1 MSLKDQFGKDV
12 LLTGWGHSRFGKLTD
27 ETLESLIVQVATEA
41 IGNAGIEAGQIDEI
55 YLGQFN
61 SGMMPLAFPSS
72 LALQVSDQLANVPS
86 TRVENACASGSAA
99 FQQGTKSLLAG
110 TAKTVLVIGAEKMTQ
125 AGADVV
131 GAALLGADYDMAG
144 KASTTGFT
152 GLFAEV
158 AKHYGKRY
166 GYGNGK
172 LGDVL
177 GTIAAKNHRNG
188 VDNPYAQLRKD
199 LGEEFCRTVSDKNPM
214 VADPLRRT
222 DCSPVSDGAAAVVL
236 SVAPTGGATAPVRLA
251 GFGQANDFFPAER
264 RDPTEFAATRASWQR
279 ALGMAGVGL
288 EELDFAEVHDCF
300 TIAELLMY
308 EAMGLTERGQG
319 ARALEEG
326 WVFKDGKLPVNVS
339 GGLKAKGHPVGATG
353 VSQHVIAAMQL
364 TGTAGAHAVGQP
376 APGSGAE
383 HGRRGHRQLRQ
394 RARSRL
400 ESNEGADTAHLPAGM
415 GCICPAFVF
424 PRLRGRPS
432 ARLNSFPAHPP
443 QMRGAPM
450 RATIIHGPGDI
461 RVEDRDYPTLQLPTD
476 VIVKVTASCVCGSD
490 LWPYRGVKPT
500 HKPSAIG
507 HEFIGTVESIG
518 EDVKDLAVGD
528 FVIAPFVVSCG
539 ECPQCLERRHGR
551 LRPPRRLG
559 RQG

>member
-1 MSLKDQFGKDV
+1 MSLKNQFGKDV

-27 ETLESLIVQVATEA
+27 ETLESLIVQVATDA
-41 IGNAGIEAGQIDEI
+41 ISSAGIEPGQVDEI

-72 LALQVSDQLANVPS
+72 LALQVSPDLANVPS

-110 TAKTVLVIGAEKMTQ
+110 TARTVLVIGAEKMTH

-144 KASTTGFT
+144 KPSTTGFT

-158 AKHYGKRY
+158 AKHYEKRY
-166 GYGNGK
+166 GPVS
-172 LGDVL
+172 DVL

-199 LGEEFCRTVSDKNPM
+199 LGEEFCQTVSDKNPM

-251 GFGQANDFFPAER
+251 GFGQANDFFPTDR
-264 RDPTEFAATRASWQR
+264 RDPTAFAATRASWQR
-279 ALGMAGVGL
+279 ALAMAGVGL
-288 EELDFAEVHDCF
+288 EDLDFAEVHDCF

-308 EAMGLTERGQG
+308 EAIGLTEPGQG
-319 ARALEEG
+319 SRAVKEG
-326 WVFKDGKLPVNVS
+326 WVFKDGKLPINVS

-364 TGTAGAHAVGQP
+364 TGTAGGM
-376 APGSGAE
+376 
-383 HGRRGHRQLRQ
+383 QL
-394 RARSRL
+394 A
-400 ESNEGADTAHLPAGM
+400 A
-415 GCICPAFVF
+415 
-424 PRLRGRPS
+424 
-432 ARLNSFPAHPP
+432 
-443 QMRGAPM
+443 
-450 RATIIHGPGDI
+450 
-461 RVEDRDYPTLQLPTD
+461 
-476 VIVKVTASCVCGSD
+476 
-490 LWPYRGVKPT
+490 
-500 HKPSAIG
+500 
-507 HEFIGTVESIG
+507 
-518 EDVKDLAVGD
+518 
-528 FVIAPFVVSCG
+528 
-539 ECPQCLERRHGR
+539 
-551 LRPPRRLG
+551 PRRTAVQNMGGVGIANYVSILEAV
-559 RQG
+559 

>member
-41 IGNAGIEAGQIDEI
+41 IGNAGIEPSQIDEI

-72 LALQVSDQLANVPS
+72 LALQVSEQLANVPS

-99 FQQGTKSLLAG
+99 FQQGAKSLLAG
-110 TAKTVLVIGAEKMTQ
+110 TAKTVLVIGAEKMTH

-158 AKHYGKRY
+158 AKHYEKRY
-166 GYGNGK
+166 GPVS
-172 LGDVL
+172 DVL
-177 GTIAAKNHRNG
+177 GSIAAKNHRNG

-236 SVAPTGGATAPVRLA
+236 SVSPTGGATAPVRLA

-264 RDPTEFAATRASWQR
+264 RDPTAFAATRASWQR

-288 EELDFAEVHDCF
+288 EDLDFAEVHDCF

-308 EAMGLTERGQG
+308 EAMGLTEPGQG
-319 ARALEEG
+319 TRAVQEG
-326 WVFKDGKLPVNVS
+326 WVFKDGKLPINVS

-364 TGTAGAHAVGQP
+364 SGTAGAMQLANPTRAAVQNMGGVGI
-376 APGSGAE
+376 ANYVSV
-383 HGRRGHRQLRQ
+383 
-394 RARSRL
+394 L
-400 ESNEGADTAHLPAGM
+400 E
-415 GCICPAFVF
+415 
-424 PRLRGRPS
+424 
-432 ARLNSFPAHPP
+432 
-443 QMRGAPM
+443 
-450 RATIIHGPGDI
+450 
-461 RVEDRDYPTLQLPTD
+461 
-476 VIVKVTASCVCGSD
+476 
-490 LWPYRGVKPT
+490 
-500 HKPSAIG
+500 
-507 HEFIGTVESIG
+507 
-518 EDVKDLAVGD
+518 AV
-528 FVIAPFVVSCG
+528 
-539 ECPQCLERRHGR
+539 
-551 LRPPRRLG
+551 
-559 RQG
+559 

>member
-1 MSLKDQFGKDV
+1 MSLQEQFGKDV

-41 IGNAGIEAGQIDEI
+41 ISNAGIEAGQIDEI

-72 LALQVSDQLANVPS
+72 LALQVSPDLANVAA

-110 TAKTVLVIGAEKMTQ
+110 TAKTVLVIGAEKMTH

-144 KASTTGFT
+144 QNSTTGFT
-152 GLFAEV
+152 GLFADV
-158 AKHYGKRY
+158 AKHYEKRY
-166 GYGNGK
+166 GSVS
-172 LGDVL
+172 DVL

-236 SVAPTGGATAPVRLA
+236 STSPTGGATAPVRLA
-251 GFGQANDFFPAER
+251 GFGHANDFFPAER
-264 RDPTEFAATRASWQR
+264 RDPTAFAATRTSWQR
-279 ALGMAGVGL
+279 ALAMAGVGL
-288 EELDFAEVHDCF
+288 EDLDFAEVHDCF

-308 EAMGLTERGQG
+308 EAMGLTEPGQG
-319 ARALEEG
+319 SRAVTEG
-326 WVFKDGKLPVNVS
+326 WVFKDGKLPINVS

-364 TGTAGAHAVGQP
+364 TGTAGDM
-376 APGSGAE
+376 
-383 HGRRGHRQLRQ
+383 QLG
-394 RARSRL
+394 RARRAAVQNMGGVGIANYVSVL
-400 ESNEGADTAHLPAGM
+400 E
-415 GCICPAFVF
+415 
-424 PRLRGRPS
+424 
-432 ARLNSFPAHPP
+432 
-443 QMRGAPM
+443 
-450 RATIIHGPGDI
+450 
-461 RVEDRDYPTLQLPTD
+461 
-476 VIVKVTASCVCGSD
+476 
-490 LWPYRGVKPT
+490 
-500 HKPSAIG
+500 
-507 HEFIGTVESIG
+507 
-518 EDVKDLAVGD
+518 AV
-528 FVIAPFVVSCG
+528 
-539 ECPQCLERRHGR
+539 
-551 LRPPRRLG
+551 
-559 RQG
+559 

>member
-1 MSLKDQFGKDV
+1 MSLKEQFGKDV

-41 IGNAGIEAGQIDEI
+41 IGNAGIEPGQIDEI

-72 LALQVSDQLANVPS
+72 LALQVSEQLANVPS

-110 TAKTVLVIGAEKMTQ
+110 TARTVLVIGAEKMTQ

-166 GYGNGK
+166 GAGSPGDGS

-236 SVAPTGGATAPVRLA
+236 SVAPTGGTTAPVRLA

-288 EELDFAEVHDCF
+288 EDLDFAEVHDCF

-364 TGTAGAHAVGQP
+364 TGTAGAM
-376 APGSGAE
+376 
-383 HGRRGHRQLRQ
+383 QL
-394 RARSRL
+394 A
-400 ESNEGADTAHLPAGM
+400 N
-415 GCICPAFVF
+415 
-424 PRLRGRPS
+424 
-432 ARLNSFPAHPP
+432 
-443 QMRGAPM
+443 
-450 RATIIHGPGDI
+450 
-461 RVEDRDYPTLQLPTD
+461 
-476 VIVKVTASCVCGSD
+476 
-490 LWPYRGVKPT
+490 
-500 HKPSAIG
+500 
-507 HEFIGTVESIG
+507 
-518 EDVKDLAVGD
+518 
-528 FVIAPFVVSCG
+528 
-539 ECPQCLERRHGR
+539 
-551 LRPPRRLG
+551 PRRAAVQNMGGVGIANYVSVLEAV
-559 RQG
+559 

>member
-12 LLTGWGHSRFGKLTD
+12 LLTGWGHSRFGKLVD

-41 IGNAGIEAGQIDEI
+41 IGNAGIEAGQLDEI

-72 LALQVSDQLANVPS
+72 LALQASDQLANVPS

-110 TAKTVLVIGAEKMTQ
+110 TAKTVLVIGAEKMTH

-166 GYGNGK
+166 GDGNGA

-288 EELDFAEVHDCF
+288 EDLDFAEVHDCF

-364 TGTAGAHAVGQP
+364 TGTAGGM
-376 APGSGAE
+376 
-383 HGRRGHRQLRQ
+383 QL
-394 RARSRL
+394 A
-400 ESNEGADTAHLPAGM
+400 N
-415 GCICPAFVF
+415 
-424 PRLRGRPS
+424 
-432 ARLNSFPAHPP
+432 
-443 QMRGAPM
+443 
-450 RATIIHGPGDI
+450 
-461 RVEDRDYPTLQLPTD
+461 
-476 VIVKVTASCVCGSD
+476 
-490 LWPYRGVKPT
+490 
-500 HKPSAIG
+500 
-507 HEFIGTVESIG
+507 
-518 EDVKDLAVGD
+518 
-528 FVIAPFVVSCG
+528 
-539 ECPQCLERRHGR
+539 
-551 LRPPRRLG
+551 PRRAAVQNMGGVGIANYVSVLEAV
-559 RQG
+559 

>member
-41 IGNAGIEAGQIDEI
+41 IGNAGIEPSQIDEI

-72 LALQVSDQLANVPS
+72 LALQVSEQLANVPS

-110 TAKTVLVIGAEKMTQ
+110 TAKTVLVIGAEKMTH

-158 AKHYGKRY
+158 AKHYEKRY
-166 GYGNGK
+166 GPVS
-172 LGDVL
+172 DVL
-177 GTIAAKNHRNG
+177 GSIAAKNHRNG

-236 SVAPTGGATAPVRLA
+236 SVSPTGGATAPVRLA

-264 RDPTEFAATRASWQR
+264 RDPTAFAATRASWQR

-288 EELDFAEVHDCF
+288 EDLDFAEVHDCF

-308 EAMGLTERGQG
+308 EAMGLTEPGQG
-319 ARALEEG
+319 SRAVQEG
-326 WVFKDGKLPVNVS
+326 WVFKDGKLPINVS

-364 TGTAGAHAVGQP
+364 TGTAGDM
-376 APGSGAE
+376 
-383 HGRRGHRQLRQ
+383 QLG
-394 RARSRL
+394 RARRAAVQNMGGVGIANYVSVL
-400 ESNEGADTAHLPAGM
+400 E
-415 GCICPAFVF
+415 
-424 PRLRGRPS
+424 
-432 ARLNSFPAHPP
+432 
-443 QMRGAPM
+443 
-450 RATIIHGPGDI
+450 
-461 RVEDRDYPTLQLPTD
+461 
-476 VIVKVTASCVCGSD
+476 
-490 LWPYRGVKPT
+490 
-500 HKPSAIG
+500 
-507 HEFIGTVESIG
+507 
-518 EDVKDLAVGD
+518 AV
-528 FVIAPFVVSCG
+528 
-539 ECPQCLERRHGR
+539 
-551 LRPPRRLG
+551 
-559 RQG
+559 

>member
-1 MSLKDQFGKDV
+1 MSLREQFGKDV

-41 IGNAGIEAGQIDEI
+41 IGNAGIEPGQIDEI

-72 LALQVSDQLANVPS
+72 LALQVSEQLANVPS

-110 TAKTVLVIGAEKMTQ
+110 TAKTVLVIGAEKMTH

-144 KASTTGFT
+144 KASSTGFT

-158 AKHYGKRY
+158 AKHYEKRY
-166 GYGNGK
+166 GPIS
-172 LGDVL
+172 DVL

-251 GFGQANDFFPAER
+251 GFGQANDFFPTDR
-264 RDPTEFAATRASWQR
+264 RDPTAFSATRASWQR

-308 EAMGLTERGQG
+308 EAMGLTEPGQG
-319 ARALEEG
+319 SRAIEEG
-326 WVFKDGKLPVNVS
+326 WVFKDGKLPINVS

-364 TGTAGAHAVGQP
+364 TGTAGDM
-376 APGSGAE
+376 
-383 HGRRGHRQLRQ
+383 QL
-394 RARSRL
+394 
-400 ESNEGADTAHLPAGM
+400 
-415 GCICPAFVF
+415 
-424 PRLRGRPS
+424 
-432 ARLNSFPAHPP
+432 
-443 QMRGAPM
+443 
-450 RATIIHGPGDI
+450 
-461 RVEDRDYPTLQLPTD
+461 
-476 VIVKVTASCVCGSD
+476 AS
-490 LWPYRGVKPT
+490 
-500 HKPSAIG
+500 
-507 HEFIGTVESIG
+507 
-518 EDVKDLAVGD
+518 
-528 FVIAPFVVSCG
+528 
-539 ECPQCLERRHGR
+539 
-551 LRPPRRLG
+551 PRRAAVQNMGGVGIANYVSVLEAV
-559 RQG
+559 

>member
-12 LLTGWGHSRFGKLTD
+12 LLTGWGHSRFGKLTE

-41 IGNAGIEAGQIDEI
+41 IANAGIEPGQIDEV

-72 LALQVSDQLANVPS
+72 LALQVSEQLANVPS

-110 TAKTVLVIGAEKMTQ
+110 TARTVLVIGAEKMTQ

-144 KASTTGFT
+144 KPSTTGFT

-158 AKHYGKRY
+158 AKHYEKRY
-166 GYGNGK
+166 GASAGN
-172 LGDVL
+172 LSDVL
-177 GTIAAKNHRNG
+177 GSIAAKNHRNG

-264 RDPTEFAATRASWQR
+264 RDPTAFAATRASWQR

-288 EELDFAEVHDCF
+288 EDLDFAEVHDCF

-308 EAMGLTERGQG
+308 EVMGLTEPGQG
-319 ARALEEG
+319 ARAIEEG
-326 WVFKDGKLPVNVS
+326 WVFKDGKFPVNVS

-364 TGTAGAHAVGQP
+364 TGTAGDM
-376 APGSGAE
+376 
-383 HGRRGHRQLRQ
+383 QL
-394 RARSRL
+394 A
-400 ESNEGADTAHLPAGM
+400 A
-415 GCICPAFVF
+415 
-424 PRLRGRPS
+424 
-432 ARLNSFPAHPP
+432 
-443 QMRGAPM
+443 
-450 RATIIHGPGDI
+450 
-461 RVEDRDYPTLQLPTD
+461 
-476 VIVKVTASCVCGSD
+476 
-490 LWPYRGVKPT
+490 
-500 HKPSAIG
+500 
-507 HEFIGTVESIG
+507 
-518 EDVKDLAVGD
+518 
-528 FVIAPFVVSCG
+528 
-539 ECPQCLERRHGR
+539 
-551 LRPPRRLG
+551 PRRAAVQNMGGVGIANYVSVLEAV
-559 RQG
+559 

>member
-12 LLTGWGHSRFGKLTD
+12 LLTGWGHSRFGKLSE

-41 IGNAGIEAGQIDEI
+41 IGNAGIEPGQIDEI

-166 GYGNGK
+166 GDGNGK

-199 LGEEFCRTVSDKNPM
+199 LGEDFCRTVSDKNPM

-279 ALGMAGVGL
+279 ALAMAGVGL
-288 EELDFAEVHDCF
+288 DDLDFAEVHDCF

-326 WVFKDGKLPVNVS
+326 WVFKDGRLPVNVS

-364 TGTAGAHAVGQP
+364 TGTAGDM
-376 APGSGAE
+376 
-383 HGRRGHRQLRQ
+383 QL
-394 RARSRL
+394 A
-400 ESNEGADTAHLPAGM
+400 A
-415 GCICPAFVF
+415 
-424 PRLRGRPS
+424 
-432 ARLNSFPAHPP
+432 
-443 QMRGAPM
+443 
-450 RATIIHGPGDI
+450 
-461 RVEDRDYPTLQLPTD
+461 
-476 VIVKVTASCVCGSD
+476 
-490 LWPYRGVKPT
+490 
-500 HKPSAIG
+500 
-507 HEFIGTVESIG
+507 
-518 EDVKDLAVGD
+518 
-528 FVIAPFVVSCG
+528 
-539 ECPQCLERRHGR
+539 
-551 LRPPRRLG
+551 PRRAAVQNMGGVGIANYVSVLEAV
-559 RQG
+559 

>member
-1 MSLKDQFGKDV
+1 MSLKEQFGKDV
-12 LLTGWGHSRFGKLTD
+12 LLTGWGHSRFGKLAE

-41 IGNAGIEAGQIDEI
+41 IGNAGIEPGQIDEI
-55 YLGQFN
+55 YIGQFN

-72 LALQVSDQLANVPS
+72 LALQVSPALANVPS

-110 TAKTVLVIGAEKMTQ
+110 TARTVLVIGAEKMTH

-144 KASTTGFT
+144 KPSTTGFT

-158 AKHYGKRY
+158 AKHYEKRY
-166 GYGNGK
+166 GPVS
-172 LGDVL
+172 DVL

-236 SVAPTGGATAPVRLA
+236 SVSPTGGATAPVRLA

-264 RDPTEFAATRASWQR
+264 RDPTAFAATRTSWQR
-279 ALGMAGVGL
+279 AMAMAGVGL
-288 EELDFAEVHDCF
+288 ADLDFAEVHDCF

-308 EAMGLTERGQG
+308 EAIGLAEPGQG
-319 ARALEEG
+319 ARAIEEG
-326 WVFKDGKLPVNVS
+326 WVFKDGKLPINVS

-364 TGTAGAHAVGQP
+364 TGTAGDMQIAGARRAAVQNMGGVGI
-376 APGSGAE
+376 ANYVSV
-383 HGRRGHRQLRQ
+383 
-394 RARSRL
+394 L
-400 ESNEGADTAHLPAGM
+400 ES
-415 GCICPAFVF
+415 V
-424 PRLRGRPS
+424 
-432 ARLNSFPAHPP
+432 
-443 QMRGAPM
+443 
-450 RATIIHGPGDI
+450 
-461 RVEDRDYPTLQLPTD
+461 
-476 VIVKVTASCVCGSD
+476 
-490 LWPYRGVKPT
+490 
-500 HKPSAIG
+500 
-507 HEFIGTVESIG
+507 
-518 EDVKDLAVGD
+518 
-528 FVIAPFVVSCG
+528 
-539 ECPQCLERRHGR
+539 
-551 LRPPRRLG
+551 
-559 RQG
+559 

>member
-1 MSLKDQFGKDV
+1 MSLQQQFGKDV

-41 IGNAGIEAGQIDEI
+41 ISNAGIEPGQIDEI

-72 LALQVSDQLANVPS
+72 LALQVSPDLANVAA

-110 TAKTVLVIGAEKMTQ
+110 TAKTVLVIGAEKMTH

-144 KASTTGFT
+144 QASSTGFT
-152 GLFAEV
+152 GLFADV
-158 AKHYGKRY
+158 AKHYEKRY
-166 GYGNGK
+166 RSVS
-172 LGDVL
+172 DVL

-236 SVAPTGGATAPVRLA
+236 STSPTGGATAPVRLA
-251 GFGQANDFFPAER
+251 GFGHANDFFPAER
-264 RDPTEFAATRASWQR
+264 RDPTAFAATRASWQR
-279 ALGMAGVGL
+279 ALAMAGVGL
-288 EELDFAEVHDCF
+288 DDLDFAEVHDCF

-308 EAMGLTERGQG
+308 EAMGLTEPGQG
-319 ARALEEG
+319 ARAVTEG
-326 WVFKDGKLPVNVS
+326 WVFKDGKLPINVS

-364 TGTAGAHAVGQP
+364 TGTAGDMQLDGARRAAVQNMGGVGI
-376 APGSGAE
+376 ANYVSV
-383 HGRRGHRQLRQ
+383 
-394 RARSRL
+394 L
-400 ESNEGADTAHLPAGM
+400 E
-415 GCICPAFVF
+415 
-424 PRLRGRPS
+424 
-432 ARLNSFPAHPP
+432 
-443 QMRGAPM
+443 
-450 RATIIHGPGDI
+450 
-461 RVEDRDYPTLQLPTD
+461 
-476 VIVKVTASCVCGSD
+476 
-490 LWPYRGVKPT
+490 
-500 HKPSAIG
+500 
-507 HEFIGTVESIG
+507 
-518 EDVKDLAVGD
+518 AV
-528 FVIAPFVVSCG
+528 
-539 ECPQCLERRHGR
+539 
-551 LRPPRRLG
+551 
-559 RQG
+559 

>member
-12 LLTGWGHSRFGKLTD
+12 LLTGWGHSRFGKLTE
-27 ETLESLIVQVATEA
+27 ETLESLIVQVSTEA
-41 IGNAGIEAGQIDEI
+41 IANAGIEPGQIDEI

-72 LALQVSDQLANVPS
+72 LALQVSEQVANVPS

-144 KASTTGFT
+144 KPSTTGFT

-158 AKHYGKRY
+158 AKHYEKRY
-166 GYGNGK
+166 GAGTGN
-172 LGDVL
+172 LSDVL
-177 GTIAAKNHRNG
+177 GSIAAKNHRNG

-251 GFGQANDFFPAER
+251 GFGQANDFFPADR
-264 RDPTEFAATRASWQR
+264 RDPTAFAATRASWER

-288 EELDFAEVHDCF
+288 EDLDFAEVHDCF

-308 EAMGLTERGQG
+308 EAMGLTEPGHG
-319 ARALEEG
+319 ARAIEEG

-364 TGTAGAHAVGQP
+364 TGTAGDM
-376 APGSGAE
+376 
-383 HGRRGHRQLRQ
+383 QL
-394 RARSRL
+394 A
-400 ESNEGADTAHLPAGM
+400 A
-415 GCICPAFVF
+415 
-424 PRLRGRPS
+424 
-432 ARLNSFPAHPP
+432 
-443 QMRGAPM
+443 
-450 RATIIHGPGDI
+450 
-461 RVEDRDYPTLQLPTD
+461 
-476 VIVKVTASCVCGSD
+476 
-490 LWPYRGVKPT
+490 
-500 HKPSAIG
+500 
-507 HEFIGTVESIG
+507 
-518 EDVKDLAVGD
+518 
-528 FVIAPFVVSCG
+528 
-539 ECPQCLERRHGR
+539 
-551 LRPPRRLG
+551 PRRAAVQNMGGVGIANYVSVLEAV
-559 RQG
+559 

>member
-1 MSLKDQFGKDV
+1 MSLKEQFGKDV
-12 LLTGWGHSRFGKLTD
+12 LLTGWGHSRFGKLAE

-41 IGNAGIEAGQIDEI
+41 IGNAGIEPGQIDEI
-55 YLGQFN
+55 YIGQFN

-72 LALQVSDQLANVPS
+72 LALQVSPALANVPS

-110 TAKTVLVIGAEKMTQ
+110 TARTVLVIGAEKMTH

-144 KASTTGFT
+144 KPSTTGFT

-158 AKHYGKRY
+158 AKHYEKRY
-166 GYGNGK
+166 GPVS
-172 LGDVL
+172 DVL

-236 SVAPTGGATAPVRLA
+236 SVSPTGGATAPVRLA

-264 RDPTEFAATRASWQR
+264 RDPTAFAATRTSWQR
-279 ALGMAGVGL
+279 AMAMAGVGL
-288 EELDFAEVHDCF
+288 ADLDFAEVHDCF

-308 EAMGLTERGQG
+308 EAIGLAEPGQG
-319 ARALEEG
+319 ARAIEEG
-326 WVFKDGKLPVNVS
+326 WVFKDGKLPINVS

-364 TGTAGAHAVGQP
+364 TGTAGDMQLAEPRRAAVQNMGGVGI
-376 APGSGAE
+376 ANYVSV
-383 HGRRGHRQLRQ
+383 
-394 RARSRL
+394 L
-400 ESNEGADTAHLPAGM
+400 ES
-415 GCICPAFVF
+415 V
-424 PRLRGRPS
+424 
-432 ARLNSFPAHPP
+432 
-443 QMRGAPM
+443 
-450 RATIIHGPGDI
+450 
-461 RVEDRDYPTLQLPTD
+461 
-476 VIVKVTASCVCGSD
+476 
-490 LWPYRGVKPT
+490 
-500 HKPSAIG
+500 
-507 HEFIGTVESIG
+507 
-518 EDVKDLAVGD
+518 
-528 FVIAPFVVSCG
+528 
-539 ECPQCLERRHGR
+539 
-551 LRPPRRLG
+551 
-559 RQG
+559 

>member
-1 MSLKDQFGKDV
+1 MSLKEQFGKDV

-41 IGNAGIEAGQIDEI
+41 ISNAGIEPGQIDEV

-72 LALQVSDQLANVPS
+72 LALQISEQLANVPA

-110 TAKTVLVIGAEKMTQ
+110 TAKTVLVIGAEKMTH

-144 KASTTGFT
+144 QASSTGFT
-152 GLFAEV
+152 GLFADV
-158 AKHYGKRY
+158 AKHYEKRY
-166 GYGNGK
+166 GSVS
-172 LGDVL
+172 DIL

-236 SVAPTGGATAPVRLA
+236 STSPAAGATSPVRLS

-264 RDPTEFAATRASWQR
+264 RDPTAFNATRASWQR
-279 ALGMAGVGL
+279 ALGMAGATL
-288 EELDFAEVHDCF
+288 EDLDFAEVHDCF

-308 EAMGLTERGQG
+308 EAMGLTDPGKG
-319 ARALEEG
+319 TRAVEEG
-326 WVFKDGKLPVNVS
+326 WVFKDGKLPINVS

-353 VSQHVIAAMQL
+353 VSQHVLAAMQL
-364 TGTAGAHAVGQP
+364 TGTAGDM
-376 APGSGAE
+376 
-383 HGRRGHRQLRQ
+383 QL
-394 RARSRL
+394 
-400 ESNEGADTAHLPAGM
+400 
-415 GCICPAFVF
+415 
-424 PRLRGRPS
+424 
-432 ARLNSFPAHPP
+432 
-443 QMRGAPM
+443 
-450 RATIIHGPGDI
+450 
-461 RVEDRDYPTLQLPTD
+461 
-476 VIVKVTASCVCGSD
+476 AS
-490 LWPYRGVKPT
+490 
-500 HKPSAIG
+500 
-507 HEFIGTVESIG
+507 
-518 EDVKDLAVGD
+518 
-528 FVIAPFVVSCG
+528 
-539 ECPQCLERRHGR
+539 
-551 LRPPRRLG
+551 PRRAAVQNMGGVGIANYVSVLEAV
-559 RQG
+559 